1 LRKTKN
7 TFVIFNL
14 YNQFNIKLLIAFV
27 VFCIFIIGTYKNVN
41 ASKNDSLQLN
51 ETKWKRIS
59 ENVDYSENY
68 LESSNKSQKANK
80 NYSFNWLKSD
90 LIQNIFTIVI
100 LGLLVFLLFK
110 IIKHSIFSLNKKI
123 GQNNTYQ
130 VLNENTAINDLDL
143 QEILKEVLSENNYK
157 LAIRIRFLMILK
169 FLLEKEY
176 IKWEIDKTNIDYL
189 NEMQNKREYADFE
202 YLVLIYERIWF
213 SDVDVNLNDFNI
225 LNVYF
230 SNFISKPIIYE

>member
-1 LRKTKN
+1 MRKTKN

-14 YNQFNIKLLIAFV
+14 YNQFNIKLLIVFV

-59 ENVDYSENY
+59 EDVDYSENY
-68 LESSNKSQKANK
+68 LESSKKSQKANK
-80 NYSFNWLKSD
+80 NYSFNWLKSN

>member
-1 LRKTKN
+1 MRKTKN